1 MNLFDQYLPILILL
15 ILSIIFAIMPL
26 ISSYIIT
33 NLINKK
39 NPKQKIINLSKNQ
52 QLSEYEC
59 GVPSFSDAR
68 LKIPI
73 KFAVIAILFIIFD
86 LEMLFLIPCSLIFY
100 KLSLK
105 VKLGVG
111 FFLLILSIGF
121 LYEWKKGALD
131 WYDD

>member
-39 NPKQKIINLSKNQ
+39 HPKQKIINLSKNQ
-52 QLSEYEC
+52 QLSGYEC
-59 GVPSFSDAR
+59 GLTPFSDAR

-86 LEMLFLIPCSLIFY
+86 LEMLFFIPCSLIFS

-105 VKLGVG
+105 IKCGVG
-111 FFLLILSIGF
+111 FFLLILIIGF

>member
-52 QLSEYEC
+52 QLSGYEC
-59 GVPSFSDAR
+59 GITSFSDAR

-131 WYDD
+131 WYDK

>member
-52 QLSEYEC
+52 QLSGYEC
-59 GVPSFSDAR
+59 GITSFSDAR